1 MQHFF
6 AKKFIFLN
14 IYSFVIHSVRVLPLI
29 SGAFATCVSVY
40 SLHILCIFRTMS
52 IKNRA
57 PKGPASLFSSISLF
71 SYIYIY
77 IHLREIPCL
86 RSHGARLHKALN
98 CSYDIV
104 CCHAILLKKIRRLAR
119 FAEAVLLAYHSHFNW
134 VVLAYDLGN
143 CTAESSED

>member
-14 IYSFVIHSVRVLPLI
+14 IYSFVIRSVRVLPLI
-29 SGAFATCVSVY
+29 SSTFATCVSVY
-40 SLHILCIFRTMS
+40 FLYILCIYCTMS

-77 IHLREIPCL
+77 IHLREIPRL
-86 RSHGARLHKALN
+86 RSHGPDYIRLLTAFTISSAVMPYFLRRSAGLPDSPKQS
-98 CSYDIV
+98 CWPTI
-104 CCHAILLKKIRRLAR
+104 AILT
-119 FAEAVLLAYHSHFNW
+119 
-134 VVLAYDLGN
+134 G
-143 CTAESSED
+143 